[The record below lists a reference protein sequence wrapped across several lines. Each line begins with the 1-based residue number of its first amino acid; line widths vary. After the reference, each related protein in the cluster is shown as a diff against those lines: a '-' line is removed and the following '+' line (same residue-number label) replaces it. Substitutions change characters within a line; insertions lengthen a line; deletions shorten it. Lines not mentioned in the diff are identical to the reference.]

1 MVFRTRVI
9 VRLGTQNRMVTKGYR
24 KGVYDRVTTGTAAN
38 WKPPESW
45 RPGAGVDT
53 PIRYTRP
60 SIPIRLSS
68 EETVVRTGLTVIAHV
83 TAKTGQEDL
92 VHQALLD
99 LVDQHAKRKVA
110 STMTYTNLKRMPPSL
125 RCTRIGTRLQT
136 SIHTPSQLICRPSPG
151 SRLTFWSGRPRSVN
165 GLWFQNSRT
174 TTHHAEV
181 SQHSTQAI
189 GNPGAFS
196 ETRQRLAFCG
206 AALLQSLSV
215 RAILFD
221 EGQDGLVLT
230 LHLLR
235 V

>member
-45 RPGAGVDT
+45 RPGAGVPT

-92 VHQALLD
+92 VRQALLD
-99 LVDQHAKRKVA
+99 LVAPTRKEKGCINYDLHQSQENATQFAVYENWETAADLDSHAKSA
-110 STMTYTNLKRMPPSL
+110 HLQAFA
-125 RCTRIGTRLQT
+125 RI
-136 SIHTPSQLICRPSPG
+136 
-151 SRLTFWSGRPRSVN
+151 
-165 GLWFQNSRT
+165 
-174 TTHHAEV
+174 
-181 SQHSTQAI
+181 
-189 GNPGAFS
+189 
-196 ETRQRLAFCG
+196 
-206 AALLQSLSV
+206 AA
-215 RAILFD
+215 
-221 EGQDGLVLT
+221 
-230 LHLLR
+230 HLLER
-235 V
+235 PAEISKWIMVSELKDNNPSS